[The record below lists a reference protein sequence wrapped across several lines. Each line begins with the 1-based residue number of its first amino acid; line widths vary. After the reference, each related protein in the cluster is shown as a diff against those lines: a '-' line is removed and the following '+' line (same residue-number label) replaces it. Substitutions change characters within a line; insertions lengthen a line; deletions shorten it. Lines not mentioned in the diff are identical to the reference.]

1 MTEQSLQ
8 TILRTEAERMRK
20 AGIPSP
26 MLEVQL
32 LAAFSMNLRRE
43 EVILRLEQEVSYE
56 VRMAIEAL
64 VDRRIAGEPMAY
76 IRGVKEFWSL
86 EFRVDSRVM
95 IPRPDTE
102 TLVQCCLDHA
112 ALRLGREPR
121 RVVDVGTGSG
131 AVACALARELEGATV
146 LAVDISD
153 QALQVARS
161 NAEALGLGHRIRF
174 LRCDL
179 LAPFRPGPRFDIMA
193 ANLPYIPGG
202 GIDYLPEGIRDH
214 EPRLALD
221 GGKDGLEVIG
231 RLLYDAHLM
240 LAAGGMVALEVEDTQ
255 VEAVRGALESNPA
268 YGIQGVEEDM
278 AGFKRV
284 LWAQKT

>member
-1 MTEQSLQ
+1 
-8 TILRTEAERMRK
+8 
-20 AGIPSP
+20 
-26 MLEVQL
+26 
-32 LAAFSMNLRRE
+32 
-43 EVILRLEQEVSYE
+43 
-56 VRMAIEAL
+56 
-64 VDRRIAGEPMAY
+64 
-76 IRGVKEFWSL
+76 
-86 EFRVDSRVM
+86 
-95 IPRPDTE
+95 
-102 TLVQCCLDHA
+102 
-112 ALRLGREPR
+112 
-121 RVVDVGTGSG
+121 VDVGTGSG

>member
-1 MTEQSLQ
+1 MTKQSLQ
-8 TILRTEAERMRK
+8 TILRAEAERMRK

-32 LAAFSMNLRRE
+32 LAAFSMNLGRE
-43 EVILRLEQEVSYE
+43 GIILRLEQEVSYE

-112 ALRLGREPR
+112 ARRLGRKPR
-121 RVVDVGTGSG
+121 WVVDVGTGSG
-131 AVACALARELEGATV
+131 AVACALARELEGAAV

-153 QALQVARS
+153 QALRVARS

-179 LAPFRPGPRFDIMA
+179 LRPFRPGPRFDIVA
-193 ANLPYIPGG
+193 ANLPYIPRG
-202 GIDYLPEGIRDH
+202 GIDYLPEGIRDY

-221 GGKDGLEVIG
+221 GGPDGLEVIG
-231 RLLYDAHLM
+231 RLLYDAHVM

-255 VEAVRGALESNPA
+255 VEAVKETLESNPV

>member
-1 MTEQSLQ
+1 VTEQSLQ